1 MTTRHSARFYR
12 MVGRIGTNRLV
23 SRLHPPLYRL
33 TGGRWLFG
41 RNLGVLNVILV
52 TTGRRTGKRRDIP
65 LYAFVD
71 GARLVV
77 IGSNAGDDREP
88 AWVGNLRA
96 FPEARVTVGR
106 EERAVRARETDG
118 AERDRLWS
126 LAARGYPGYDLY
138 ATWTHRRIPVFA
150 LEPADEETA

>member
-12 MVGRIGTNRLV
+12 LIGKIGTSRLV
-23 SRLHPPLYRL
+23 SRIHPPVYRL
-33 TGGRWLFG
+33 TGGRWLVG
-41 RNLGVLNVILV
+41 RNLGVLNVIVV
-52 TTGRRTGKRRDIP
+52 TTGRRTGKRREIP
-65 LYAFVD
+65 LYAFED

-77 IGSNAGDDREP
+77 IGSRAGDDRAP

-96 FPEARVTVGR
+96 HPDARVLVGR

-126 LAARGYPGYDLY
+126 LAAGAYPGYELY
-138 ATWTHRRIPVFA
+138 AAWTHRLIPVIA
-150 LEPADEETA
+150 LEPVEA

>member
-1 MTTRHSARFYR
+1 MVTRHSAAFYR
-12 MVGRIGTNRLV
+12 LIGIIGTSRIV

-41 RNLGVLNVILV
+41 RNFGVLNVIVV
-52 TTGRRTGKRRDIP
+52 TTGRRTGKRREIP
-65 LYAFVD
+65 LYAFED

-77 IGSNAGDDREP
+77 IGSRAGDDQEP

-96 FPEARVTVGR
+96 HPQALVRVGR
-106 EERAVRARETDG
+106 EERRVQARETEG

-138 ATWTHRRIPVFA
+138 ARRTRRHIPVLA
-150 LEPADEETA
+150 LEPVEA